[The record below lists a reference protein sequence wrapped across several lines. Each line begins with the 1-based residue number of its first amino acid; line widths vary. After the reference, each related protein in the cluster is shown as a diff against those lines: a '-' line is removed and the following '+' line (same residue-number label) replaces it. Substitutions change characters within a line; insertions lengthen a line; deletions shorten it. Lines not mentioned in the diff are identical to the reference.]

1 MDVNIASGSGAQFD
15 NINFRRLTT
24 TATIANESG
33 NRIYVDETSAIV
45 NLVPYCW
52 FLSAKLCTVAAKL
65 PDLGR
70 CPSRLCSSDMI
81 SAANSTKAGRHEVGV
96 YAEPSFSFLLLRFV
110 WGEERLLKPLDEP
123 FVTGSW
129 SRLSITDCASAESEP
144 GGGRYPS
151 AFCSS
156 DWSLRASSAVRV
168 LTLISLSAL
177 VVKRVNQRKGRARE
191 GKGERPK

>member
-1 MDVNIASGSGAQFD
+1 MDGM
-15 NINFRRLTT
+15 
-24 TATIANESG
+24 
-33 NRIYVDETSAIV
+33 SAIV
-45 NLVPYCW
+45 SLVPCCM

-81 SAANSTKAGRHEVGV
+81 SAANSTKTGHHEVDV
-96 YAEPSFSFLLLRFV
+96 DVEPSFSFLLLWCV
-110 WGEERLLKPLDEP
+110 WGKERLLKPLDEP
-123 FVTGSW
+123 FVTGSR
-129 SRLSITDCASAESEP
+129 SRLSTTDCASAESEP

-151 AFCSS
+151 TFCSS

-177 VVKRVNQRKGRARE
+177 MVKKVNQGKGRARSR
-191 GKGERPK
+191 GGDGENPK

>member
-1 MDVNIASGSGAQFD
+1 MP
-15 NINFRRLTT
+15 
-24 TATIANESG
+24 TIAGPTSRVTEPYMDG
-33 NRIYVDETSAIV
+33 MSAIV
-45 NLVPYCW
+45 NFVPRCM

-81 SAANSTKAGRHEVGV
+81 SAANSTKTGHHEVDV
-96 YAEPSFSFLLLRFV
+96 DAELSFSFLLLRYV

-123 FVTGSW
+123 FVTGSR
-129 SRLSITDCASAESEP
+129 SRLPTTDCASAESGPE
-144 GGGRYPS
+144 GGRYPS

-177 VVKRVNQRKGRARE
+177 VIKEEVIQGKGRARF
-191 GKGERPK
+191 GG